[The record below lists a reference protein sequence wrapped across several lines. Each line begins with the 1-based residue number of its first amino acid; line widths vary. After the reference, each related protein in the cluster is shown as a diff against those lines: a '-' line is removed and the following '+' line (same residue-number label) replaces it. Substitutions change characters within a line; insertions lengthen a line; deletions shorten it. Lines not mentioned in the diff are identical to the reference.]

1 MTTTDAAA
9 PYVERV
15 ILKNYKNIAACDV
28 SLQPLTLLVGPN
40 GSGKSNF
47 VDALRFV
54 SDALRTTLEHAL
66 RDRGGIHEVRRRS
79 RGHPT
84 HFGIRLTVNLG
95 TRGNGWYAF
104 QIGAQKHGAFNVQRE
119 ECLVFGNGEH
129 WHFLVENGRL
139 RKSSHPNL
147 PDSTSP
153 DRLYL
158 PLVSGLSGFRALH
171 DALSHMG
178 FYNLNPERIRDLQ
191 DPDPGQLLE
200 RDGRNLASVVR
211 RIADEQPGLAQRIS
225 EYLSSVVPGVS
236 SVVARAIGPKET
248 LEFRQKVAG
257 DEAPWRFLA
266 ANMSDGTLRVLGV
279 LVATFQARANQ
290 VPPTLVA
297 IEEPEVAIH
306 PGATVR
312 LMDALLEASRRTR
325 LLITTHSPELLDH
338 PGIDVSSILAV
349 EARDNE
355 SIITPVRPEMR
366 QAIRDRLY
374 TVGELLRLE
383 QLRPDE
389 RAYEQ
394 IRDQLRLFPREGPAA
409 LALLRQVVA

>member
-1 MTTTDAAA
+1 MTTTGVSA

-54 SDALRTTLEHAL
+54 ADALRTTLEHAL

-95 TRGNGWYAF
+95 TRGYGWYAF
-104 QIGAQKHGAFNVQRE
+104 QIGAQKQGSFNVQRE
-119 ECLVFGNGEH
+119 ECWVSEGGKVWYFR
-129 WHFLVENGRL
+129 VENGKLQR
-139 RKSSHPNL
+139 SSERPL

-158 PLVSGLSGFRALH
+158 PLVSGLSGFRALY

-211 RIADEQPGLAQRIS
+211 RIADEQPELAQRIN

-236 SVVARAIGPKET
+236 SVVARSIGPKET

-279 LVATFQARANQ
+279 LVATFQATASQ
-290 VPPTLVA
+290 IPPTLVA

-306 PGATVR
+306 PGAAVK

-338 PGIDVSSILAV
+338 PDVDPASILAV

-355 SIITPVRPEMR
+355 SIITPVRAEMR
-366 QAIRDRLY
+366 QVIKEQLY
-374 TVGELLRLE
+374 SVGELLRLE

-389 RAYEQ
+389 QAYQ
-394 IRDQLRLFPREGPAA
+394 HIQYQLRLFPPDGDAYHEDRAD
-409 LALLRQVVA
+409 R

>member
-1 MTTTDAAA
+1 MMPEVAT

-15 ILKNYKNIAACDV
+15 ALKNYKNIAACEV
-28 SLQPLTLLVGPN
+28 PLQPLTLLVGPN

-66 RDRGGIHEVRRRS
+66 RDRGGINEVRRRS

-84 HFGIRLTVNLG
+84 HFGIRLTLRLG
-95 TRGNGWYAF
+95 PESEARYAF
-104 QIGAQKHGAFNVQRE
+104 QIGAQKHGGFKVQKE
-119 ECLVFGNGEH
+119 ECWVYDGEGVRR
-129 WHFLVENGRL
+129 FVVENGRL
-139 RKSSHPNL
+139 RESTIQML
-147 PDSTSP
+147 PDSTLP

-158 PLVSGLSGFRALH
+158 PLVSGLPAFRPVY

-178 FYNLNPERIRDLQ
+178 FYNLNPDRIRELQ
-191 DPDPGQLLE
+191 DPDPGELLE

-211 RIADEQPGLAQRIS
+211 RITEARPDLAERIN

-236 SVVARAIGPKET
+236 SVVARPIGPKET

-279 LVATFQARANQ
+279 LVAAFQARANR

-306 PGATVR
+306 PGAAVK
-312 LMDALLEASRRTR
+312 LMDALLEASHRTR

-338 PGIDVSSILAV
+338 PGLDVSAILAV

-355 SIITPVRPEMR
+355 AIITPVGPRMR
-366 QAIRDRLY
+366 EAVKQRCLTWSGFGSAHRRS
-374 TVGELLRLE
+374 TSCGGKSSGWWPSRKAET
-383 QLRPDE
+383 
-389 RAYEQ
+389 
-394 IRDQLRLFPREGPAA
+394 
-409 LALLRQVVA
+409 

>member
-1 MTTTDAAA
+1 M
-9 PYVERV
+9 
-15 ILKNYKNIAACDV
+15 
-28 SLQPLTLLVGPN
+28 
-40 GSGKSNF
+40 
-47 VDALRFV
+47 
-54 SDALRTTLEHAL
+54 
-66 RDRGGIHEVRRRS
+66 HEVRRRS

-84 HFGIRLTVNLG
+84 HFGIRVTVNLDG
-95 TRGNGWYAF
+95 GLRGWYAF

-119 ECLVFGNGEH
+119 ACWVGGDGEA
-129 WHFLVENGRL
+129 WYFQVEDGRL
-139 RKSSHPNL
+139 GKSSYAEVSL

-158 PLVSGLSGFRALH
+158 PLVSGLPAFKKLH
-171 DALSHMG
+171 DALSHRG

-191 DPDPGQLLE
+191 DPNPGQLLE

-211 RIADEQPGLAQRIS
+211 GIEDEEPELVRRIN
-225 EYLSSVVPGVS
+225 EYLSSVVPGIA
-236 SVVARAIGPKET
+236 SVVARPIGPKET

-279 LVATFQARANQ
+279 LVAAFQASSTQ
-290 VPPTLVA
+290 MPPTLVA

-306 PGATVR
+306 PGAAVK

-338 PGIDVSSILAV
+338 PQLDPSSILAV

-355 SIITPVRPEMR
+355 SIITPVRPEMLR
-366 QAIRDRLY
+366 AMRERLY
-374 TVGELLRLE
+374 SVGELLRLE
-383 QLRPDE
+383 QLRPDK
-389 RAYEQ
+389 RAYDRIQ
-394 IRDQLRLFPREGPAA
+394 SQLDLFGVNGARADEDCSH
-409 LALLRQVVA
+409 R